1 MIYCNHGPK
10 RDLLNGNWRSQQVW
24 KQVFGA
30 QTIDSIAKKKHVEMR
45 SPHLALKRERN
56 DLTIIKTAFLVLS
69 KRFKRKKMLKSPTKN
84 CRLKSITATFLS
96 LK

>member
-1 MIYCNHGPK
+1 MEIGELSK
-10 RDLLNGNWRSQQVW
+10 SGNRFSAL
-24 KQVFGA
+24 KLS
-30 QTIDSIAKKKHVEMR
+30 TIAKKHVEMR
-45 SPHLALKRERN
+45 SLHLALKWERN
-56 DLTIIKTAFLVLS
+56 DLTIIKTAFLALS

>member
-1 MIYCNHGPK
+1 MEIGELRK
-10 RDLLNGNWRSQQVW
+10 SGNRFSVL
-24 KQVFGA
+24 KLSTLA
-30 QTIDSIAKKKHVEMR
+30 KKHVEMR
-45 SPHLALKRERN
+45 SLHLALKWERN

>member
-1 MIYCNHGPK
+1 MEIGELSK
-10 RDLLNGNWRSQQVW
+10 SGNRFSAL
-24 KQVFGA
+24 KLS
-30 QTIDSIAKKKHVEMR
+30 TIAKKHVEMR
-45 SPHLALKRERN
+45 SLHLALKRERN
-56 DLTIIKTAFLVLS
+56 DLTIIKTAFLALS

>member
-30 QTIDSIAKKKHVEMR
+30 QTIDPSKKKHVEMR
-45 SPHLALKRERN
+45 SLHLALKRERN

-69 KRFKRKKMLKSPTKN
+69 KRFKRKKMLKSRTKN

>member
-1 MIYCNHGPK
+1 MEIG
-10 RDLLNGNWRSQQVW
+10 DLSKSENRFSALKLSTL
-24 KQVFGA
+24 A
-30 QTIDSIAKKKHVEMR
+30 KKHVEMR
-45 SPHLALKRERN
+45 SFHLALKRERN

>member
-1 MIYCNHGPK
+1 MEIGELSK
-10 RDLLNGNWRSQQVW
+10 SGNRFSAL
-24 KQVFGA
+24 KLS
-30 QTIDSIAKKKHVEMR
+30 TIAKKHVEMR
-45 SPHLALKRERN
+45 SLHLALKRERN